1 MKYEII
7 STGSKGNA
15 VVIEGKI
22 LIDCGVNYKAI
33 KPYVSNLQL
42 VLLTHEHGD
51 HFYPSCIKTL
61 ARERPTLRFGCCKWL
76 YKNLL
81 AVGVNKRNIDIYTP
95 ETVNDYK
102 KFKVETFNLAHNVP
116 NCGYKIQ
123 IGREKL
129 MYATDTNNLY
139 GVSAP
144 DYDLYLIEANYED
157 KEIQERIRQK
167 EQNGQYAYEHEVL
180 KNHLSKQKC
189 DDFIARNAGIKS
201 KYIYMHRHIKKEDNE
216 NE

>member
-15 VVIEGKI
+15 VVIEDKI

-81 AVGVNKRNIDIYTP
+81 AVGVNRRNIDIYTP
-95 ETVNDYK
+95 DTVNDYK
-102 KFKVETFNLAHNVP
+102 KFKVEAFSLTHNVP

-139 GVSAP
+139 GISAP

-157 KEIQERIRQK
+157 KEILERIAEK
-167 EQNGQYAYEHEVL
+167 EAKGQYAYEKEVL
-180 KNHLSKQKC
+180 KNHLSKQNC

-201 KYIYMHRHIKKEDNE
+201 KYIYMHRHIKKEE
-216 NE
+216 EEQ